1 MVGLSLFSNQGCEIG
16 LSETENPSLDSS
28 VGWGGG
34 GERGMVLRL
43 IAYLVNNGEH

>member
-16 LSETENPSLDSS
+16 LSETENPSLHSS

-34 GERGMVLRL
+34 GGAWHGFAAHSLFS
-43 IAYLVNNGEH
+43 